1 VATDDTAAK
10 AGDYAQRLVDNEYV
24 QENLGE
30 AIANLRAAY
39 RRVSKRRVRPATD
52 QRLRGQLRQAAASLA
67 EAASALSSGRRKPK
81 KRRGRRVIIA
91 LGVAAGVA
99 AALLA
104 ANEALKNTVFGGD
117 SPLAAHPG
125 QAAAAR
131 GSRARRS
138 VA

>member
-1 VATDDTAAK
+1 VATNTAAK
-10 AGDYAQRLVDNEYV
+10 AGDYAQRLLDNEYV

-30 AIANLRAAY
+30 AVANLRAAY
-39 RRVSKRRVRPATD
+39 RRVSKRRVKPATD

-67 EAASALSSGRRKPK
+67 EAASALRSGRREPK

-91 LGVAAGVA
+91 LGVAAGAA

-104 ANEALKNTVFGGD
+104 ANEALRNKVFGGD
-117 SPLAAHPG
+117 SPLEAHPA
-125 QAAAAR
+125 QAPASSESEVTA
-131 GSRARRS
+131 